1 MEGRDVG
8 RERVAWED
16 ALVEQAVEE
25 VLGGGVA
32 PRLLLAL
39 LIRIHDG
46 QTYDLDELWKFHER
60 LKGARIVTQD
70 WKKTLADH
78 DSADTLFFIDP
89 PYAGEWAVG
98 DGIPPEDIAEAVS
111 KLKGQYVVAYTDS
124 AEARR
129 ALANAGRSFKM
140 RIAEGRS
147 AGQWQKRSR
156 LFVASSG
163 IAKAEGDE
171 CIAPDAAAHL
181 SVVLDKRIPLLK
193 TGEERYV
200 LGVVLEP
207 ETVDAQSDIYSAA
220 EVREA
225 AHRFMEE
232 YQNVGLMH
240 RDLVNGK
247 VKILE
252 SYVAPAAFE
261 LDGTQVRK
269 GTWLLAV
276 RVLDDALW
284 GQIKAGELSGF
295 SIGGSAVRSAA

>member
-1 MEGRDVG
+1 MSGY
-8 RERVAWED
+8 AS
-16 ALVEQAVEE
+16 
-25 VLGGGVA
+25 
-32 PRLLLAL
+32 
-39 LIRIHDG
+39 IHDG
-46 QTYDLDELWKFHER
+46 QSYDLDDLWKFHER
-60 LKGARIVTQD
+60 LQGARIVTQD

-78 DSADTLFFIDP
+78 DGPDTLFFIDP

-98 DGIPPEDIAEAVS
+98 DGIPAEEIAAEVK
-111 KLKGQYVVAYTDS
+111 KLKGQYIVAYTDS
-124 AEARR
+124 APARR
-129 ALANAGRSFKM
+129 ALANLGRPFKM
-140 RIAEGRS
+140 RIPEGRS

-163 IAKAEGDE
+163 VQKVDDVEWIDEG
-171 CIAPDAAAHL
+171 AAAAAQSPARL
-181 SVVLDKRIPLLK
+181 VLDKRIPLLK

-252 SYVAPAAFE
+252 SYVAPAAFDV
-261 LDGTQVRK
+261 DGTQVRK

-276 RVLDDALW
+276 HVLDNELW
-284 GQIKAGELSGF
+284 KQIKAGELQGF
-295 SIGGSAVRSAA
+295 SIGGSAVRTAA